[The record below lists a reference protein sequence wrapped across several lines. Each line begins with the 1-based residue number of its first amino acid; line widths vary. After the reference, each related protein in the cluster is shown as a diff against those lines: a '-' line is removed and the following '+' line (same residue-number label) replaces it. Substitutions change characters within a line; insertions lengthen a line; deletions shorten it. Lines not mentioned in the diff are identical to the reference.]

1 MAMIRELEIPKNDV
15 LDTLDN
21 PGRVSGFI
29 SPAEDYKQR
38 RLHIAQLIVKD
49 PTNTFYFEAD
59 DDHMR
64 YFGIMKGSIIIVDKS
79 IKVTSGMLIVCCVDE
94 EWLTRKLLIKGEST
108 YLCINDSMDACLNIT
123 GKHITVFGSVTWAC
137 LPYTSQNNVRTGRL

>member
-1 MAMIRELEIPKNDV
+1 MIRELEIPKNDI

-21 PGRVSGFI
+21 PGKVSGFI

-38 RLHIAQLIVKD
+38 RLHIAQKIVTD

-59 DDHMR
+59 DDQMR

-79 IKVTSGMLIVCCVDE
+79 IQVCSGMLIVCCVDD
-94 EWLTRKLLIKGEST
+94 EWLTRKLLICGDAT
-108 YLCINDSMDACLNIT
+108 YLCINESLDACMNIT
-123 GKHITVFGSVTWAC
+123 GKSISIFGAVTWSC
-137 LPYTSQNNVRTGRL
+137 LPHSKSNHVRTGRL

>member
-1 MAMIRELEIPKNDV
+1 MIRELEIPKNNL

-21 PGRVSGFI
+21 PSRVSGLI

-38 RLHIAQLIVKD
+38 RLHIAQRIVSD

-79 IKVTSGMLIVCCVDE
+79 IKVTSGMLIVCCIED
-94 EWLTRKLLIKGEST
+94 EWLTRKLLISGDNT
-108 YLCINDSMDACLNIT
+108 YLCVNDGMDACMNIT
-123 GKHITVFGSVTWAC
+123 GKNINVFGAVTWTC
-137 LPYTSQNNVRTGRL
+137 LPHSKQKNVRTGRL

>member
-1 MAMIRELEIPKNDV
+1 MIREIEIQKNNV
-15 LDTLDN
+15 LDTLDD
-21 PGRVSGFI
+21 PSRVSGFI

-38 RLHIAQLIVKD
+38 RLHIAQKIVND

-79 IKVTSGMLIVCCVDE
+79 IKVTSGMLIVCCVDD
-94 EWLTRKLLIKGEST
+94 EWLTRKLLISGDNT
-108 YLCINDSMDACLNIT
+108 YLCINDGLDACMNIT
-123 GKHITVFGSVTWAC
+123 GKNISVFGAVTWTC
-137 LPYTSQNNVRTGRL
+137 LPHSKRNNVRTGRL